1 MLAELLTES
10 GLLSRPEV
18 VGRKSKRRKIPDVT
32 IADFWGV
39 RTIIEGRTS
48 DTPDVLNSLER
59 DAQTRVE
66 EGIAQICV
74 AVVYPKELRLAP
86 SLPALR
92 SQLSSLQL
100 QLRVFTEGSAGEWS
114 AGSLDDLTAVLRRSY
129 ESLVNE
135 DVLTKAVEILRES
148 IEDSSDGLLESE
160 SSADKLKQIIG
171 IFENRVEEDE
181 E

>member
-1 MLAELLTES
+1 MAELLTES

-18 VGRKSKRRKIPDVT
+18 ARRKAKKRKIPDVT

-48 DTPDVLNSLER
+48 DTPDVLSSLEK
-59 DAQTRVE
+59 DAQSRVGQ
-66 EGIAQICV
+66 GIAQICV

-86 SLPALR
+86 SLSALR
-92 SQLSSLQL
+92 SQLSSSQL
-100 QLRVFTEGSAGEWS
+100 QLRVFTEGGTGEWS
-114 AGSLDDLTAVLRRSY
+114 TGTLDDLTAVLRRSY

-135 DVLTKAVEILRES
+135 DALTKAVGILRES
-148 IEDSSDGLLESE
+148 IENASDGVLESE
-160 SSADKLKQIIG
+160 SSADKLRQIIG
-171 IFENRVEEDE
+171 IFENHIEEDE